1 MIHPGHHSVPFLPN
15 GLEQGIFR
23 ALALTASHSQ
33 AFSCLGLGK
42 SATLEARP
50 LSGNQGNEDPPHCDA
65 YWLANTSYAE
75 YESLTGD

>member
-1 MIHPGHHSVPFLPN
+1 MIHPGHHSVLFLPKV
-15 GLEQGIFR
+15 LEQGIFR
-23 ALALTASHSQ
+23 ALALTASLT
-33 AFSCLGLGK
+33 AFSRLGLGK

-65 YWLANTSYAE
+65 DWLASTSYAE